1 MLPRLFAIDQQL
13 HKIISSFSSSKYINP
28 TNISNAYSAFMK
40 GERVPPFS
48 YVPFI
53 QADDLLYAL
62 DAIPTMADHPFGVLL
77 EQKIENTRLL
87 IYALR
92 DRTALSFHKLAK
104 AQNWLPDELLLK
116 LRFSKQNP
124 YPVKKSTTAQQ
135 LRAYLLQALH
145 KRDHTDWDVV
155 FDSCMSAR
163 VLVQSAVVRFL
174 LRPRIAPSARR
185 STEP

>member
-104 AQNWLPDELLLK
+104 A
-116 LRFSKQNP
+116 
-124 YPVKKSTTAQQ
+124 
-135 LRAYLLQALH
+135 
-145 KRDHTDWDVV
+145 
-155 FDSCMSAR
+155 
-163 VLVQSAVVRFL
+163 
-174 LRPRIAPSARR
+174 
-185 STEP
+185 